1 MAESRVVK
9 LDLSVLSGE
18 TTRSVEF
25 ATNSRPINDQEAKVL
40 DVLGV
45 HYWVEDSIP
54 RVVNWDLNQMLRVI
68 VYETETIGTAER
80 PIVGFTHVIS
90 AGTQNAGATDFRPV
104 AHAWHGHWSPP
115 PKAIEPCAKRS
126 IGARAE
132 LTEVQAPVGIV
143 CHIYFRMI
151 TIDIQDFVQLRGIT
165 W

>member
-25 ATNSRPINDQEAKVL
+25 ATNSRAINDQEAKVL

-45 HYWVEDSIP
+45 HYWVDDSLP
-54 RVVNWDLNQMLRVI
+54 RTDQWDLNQMFKLV
-68 VYETETIGTAER
+68 VYETETMGSAER

-90 AGTQNAGATDFRPV
+90 AGVQNSGATDFRPV
-104 AHAWHGHWSPP
+104 VHGWHGNWNPP

-126 IGARAE
+126 LGAYSE
-132 LTEVQAPVGIV
+132 LTNIQSPVSIV

-151 TIDIQDFVQLRGIT
+151 TIDIQDFVQLRGII